1 MLGCLK
7 SGPGALSVPTLVHP
21 GLGNASRG
29 TGRMIAQQKGLRRAL
44 RVAIHTKEILG
55 LPNRLGVTS
64 SLLTVAEPTCQLSRF
79 VGTHDTTIP
88 TTVSKPVVN
97 QSISRRGEQRQG
109 CKSVQ
114 HVESVA
120 PDDQQRGL
128 GARRGREHAGSLR
141 QLRALLPR
149 PLSRAL
155 VAA

>member
-114 HVESVA
+114 KIRVKGPH
-120 PDDQQRGL
+120 
-128 GARRGREHAGSLR
+128 
-141 QLRALLPR
+141 RALTPGPR
-149 PLSRAL
+149 Q
-155 VAA
+155 VAGRGTQLLLLTGKGGKFSPRNKNRT